1 MTSKVTISTVAQHA
15 RVSRQTV
22 SNVLNAPHLVSDE
35 TRTRVRDAIEELGYR
50 ASQAARQMR
59 TGRSGLVAVRIDPA
73 RNGIEGAVL
82 DRFLHGLTEAAS
94 PAGYRVVLYTAADDH
109 DEISVYDE
117 LLASYALDGFVL
129 THTHHGD
136 VRTAWLRDHA
146 IPFATFGRPW
156 GEPAAHPWV
165 DVDGAAGTAA
175 ATRHLLAAGHRR
187 VGFIGWPAG
196 SDVGDDRRHGWRAA
210 LAEAGLDPTGLDR
223 ETVDGTGL
231 GERAA
236 RDLLA
241 ATDPPTAFV
250 CASDPLALGALRAL
264 GGAAKSGPD
273 GYPVVGF
280 DDTPMAVAVGLSSV
294 RQPVASAA
302 VICVQLLARQLGS
315 SDTTSEKSV
324 LLPPELVIRPD

>member
-73 RNGIEGAVL
+73 NNGIEGAVL
-82 DRFLHGLTEAAS
+82 DRFLHGLTEAAT
-94 PAGYRVVLYTAADDH
+94 PAGYRVVLYTATDDQH
-109 DEISVYDE
+109 EISVYDE

-136 VRTAWLRDHA
+136 VRTAWLREHT
-146 IPFATFGRPW
+146 IPFVTFGRPW
-156 GEPAAHPWV
+156 GDPAAHPWV

-187 VGFIGWPAG
+187 VGFIGWPSG
-196 SDVGDDRRHGWRAA
+196 SDVGDDRRKGWRTA
-210 LAEAGLDPTGLDR
+210 LVEAGVDPTGLDR
-223 ETVDGTGL
+223 ETVDGTTL

-236 RDLLA
+236 HDLLTA
-241 ATDPPTAFV
+241 AHPPTAFV

-264 GGAAKSGPD
+264 DGAAMADPHGF
-273 GYPVVGF
+273 PVVGF
-280 DDTPMAVAVGLSSV
+280 DDTPMAFAVGLSSV
-294 RQPVASAA
+294 RQPVVRAA
-302 VICVQLLARQLGS
+302 AICVQLLARQLDS
-315 SDTTSEKSV
+315 TDVSSEKSV

>member
-73 RNGIEGAVL
+73 NNGIEGAVL
-82 DRFLHGLTEAAS
+82 DRFLHGLTEAAT
-94 PAGYRVVLYTAADDH
+94 PAGYRVVLYTATDDH
-109 DEISVYDE
+109 DEISVYEE

-129 THTHHGD
+129 IHTHHGD
-136 VRTAWLRDHA
+136 VRTAWLRAHA
-146 IPFATFGRPW
+146 IPFVTFGRPW
-156 GEPAAHPWV
+156 GDPAAHPWV

-196 SDVGDDRRHGWRAA
+196 SDVGDDRRRGWCSA
-210 LAEAGLDPTGLDR
+210 LADAGLDPAGLDR
-223 ETVDGTGL
+223 ETLDGTAL

-236 RDLLA
+236 LDLLDA
-241 ATDPPTAFV
+241 VDPPTAFV

-264 GGAAKSGPD
+264 DGAAVSEPHGF
-273 GYPVVGF
+273 PVVGF
-280 DDTPMAVAVGLSSV
+280 DDTPMAMAVGLSSV
-294 RQPVASAA
+294 SQPVARAA
-302 VICVQLLARQLGS
+302 AICVQLLARQLDS
-315 SDTTSEKSV
+315 TDVSSEKSV